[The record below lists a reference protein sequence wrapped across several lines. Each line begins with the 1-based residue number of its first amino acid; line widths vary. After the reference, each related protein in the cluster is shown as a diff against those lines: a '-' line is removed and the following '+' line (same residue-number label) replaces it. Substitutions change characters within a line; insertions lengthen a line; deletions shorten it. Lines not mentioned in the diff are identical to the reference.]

1 MDSCIASMYIPGLE
15 CIFTNNNEGV
25 ALVQMNTPEI
35 NITAIEVELTNWMS
49 HNQLVF
55 TLHMKADTTDDEHTA
70 LFNTVDAP
78 LQGAS
83 GKTYDVVLPTKY
95 VAVAGNE
102 YWRGMRTTHAEN
114 EYWGRLFAAQSRVFT
129 PFESR
134 PTCMVMVVV
143 ENVDVDTGVDV
154 SDVIEALFGLLGI
167 FRDADTKPARMC

>member
-1 MDSCIASMYIPGLE
+1 MYIPGLE
-15 CIFTNNNEGV
+15 CTFTNNNEGV

-35 NITAIEVELTNWMS
+35 NITAIEVELTNWMG

-102 YWRGMRTTHAEN
+102 YWRG
-114 EYWGRLFAAQSRVFT
+114 LFAAQSRVFT

-134 PTCMVMVVV
+134 QTCMVMVVV